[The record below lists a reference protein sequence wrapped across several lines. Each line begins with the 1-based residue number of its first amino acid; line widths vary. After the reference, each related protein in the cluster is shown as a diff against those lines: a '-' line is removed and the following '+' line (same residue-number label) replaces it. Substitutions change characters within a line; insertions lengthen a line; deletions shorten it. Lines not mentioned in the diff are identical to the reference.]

1 MHLTTRADWIVAIT
15 CLALYISAI
24 ALGVV
29 AGL

>member
-1 MHLTTRADWIVAIT
+1 MHITDRADRIVAIT

-24 ALGVV
+24 ILGVV